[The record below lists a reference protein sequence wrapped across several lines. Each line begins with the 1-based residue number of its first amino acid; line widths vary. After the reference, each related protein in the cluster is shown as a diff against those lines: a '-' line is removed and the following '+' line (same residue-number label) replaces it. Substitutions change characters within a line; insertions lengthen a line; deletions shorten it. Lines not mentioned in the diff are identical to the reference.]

1 MNRIH
6 IPIAAVAALI
16 LSGNVLAGSLQP
28 AAGEGPFFQ
37 EQEQAVSTKTRA
49 EVRSAAAG
57 QMPASGTFSA
67 ASDADTQAGIP
78 TRAEVRQATREAIEA
93 GFRPATG
100 TNNS

>member
-6 IPIAAVAALI
+6 ISIAAVAALI

-28 AAGEGPFFQ
+28 ASGVCPFFN
-37 EQEQAVSTKTRA
+37 EPELSVSTKTRA
-49 EVRSAAAG
+49 EVRSAAAE

-67 ASDADTQAGIP
+67 VSDADTQAGIP

>member
-6 IPIAAVAALI
+6 IPIAAVAALL

-28 AAGEGPFFQ
+28 AAGEGPFFN
-37 EQEQAVSTKTRA
+37 EQELSVSTKTRA
-49 EVRSAAAG
+49 EVRSAAVG
-57 QMPASGTFSA
+57 HMPAAGAFSA
-67 ASDADTQAGIP
+67 SNEVTAQPGIA
-78 TRAEVRQATREAIEA
+78 TRAEVRQATRDAIEA